1 METSVIHHA
10 GWFFFYVLRVLS
22 VILYKVSINNVAHW
36 NVFITEHN
44 EYTNV
49 YAARVR
55 NPAGE
60 RIANLKVDIVV
71 RNRKCNILNQ
81 EEARGWIIFLLLV
94 CVCVRACVPD
104 LVLDVAVSGGL
115 LWKCL
120 YLVCRI
126 TTSSIITQEQCCP
139 HTSSTSQMHAFVF
152 VSLSTCYLFI
162 GRSLRFRVDIRDFE
176 SVFTC
181 HFTFM

>member
-36 NVFITEHN
+36 NVFITEHK

-94 CVCVRACVPD
+94 CVCACVWLGAGRCSQWWPFMKMSLLSLQNYD
-104 LVLDVAVSGGL
+104 FLNNNTRTVLSAYILHFSNA
-115 LWKCL
+115 CL
-120 YLVCRI
+120 FFCFTEY
-126 TTSSIITQEQCCP
+126 
-139 HTSSTSQMHAFVF
+139 M
-152 VSLSTCYLFI
+152 LFI
-162 GRSLRFRVDIRDFE
+162 YR
-176 SVFTC
+176 T
-181 HFTFM
+181 